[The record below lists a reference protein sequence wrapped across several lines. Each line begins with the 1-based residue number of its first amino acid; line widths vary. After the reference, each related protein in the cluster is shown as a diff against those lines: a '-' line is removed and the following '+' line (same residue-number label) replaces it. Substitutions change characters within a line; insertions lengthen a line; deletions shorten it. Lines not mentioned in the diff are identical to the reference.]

1 MVRRMSGVTRIEMIR
16 NEYNMKGS
24 IGVISIVEN
33 IRKNRLRWF
42 GDVLR
47 REKKTGNS
55 KNVYGNECC

>member
-1 MVRRMSGVTRIEMIR
+1 MVRRMSGLTRIEMIR

-42 GDVLR
+42 GHVLR
-47 REKKTGNS
+47 REKKGNS
-55 KNVYGNECC
+55 INIYGNECC